1 MKSRKINIFKII
13 TVCIMILFLIQCTTT
28 RRGKWISSY
37 EKIDLEKIPEF
48 IYRIEKIKEPTKE
61 DPVMEYKLVKFPV
74 HLYWSITEFEK
85 ISIDHTKKNWLCVL
99 GGIAVGGIA
108 GIATKNNA
116 EFFSPTAHVIGC
128 SLVGGIYGA
137 IAAIFFKGKSS
148 VIPDE
153 TIEVRKQ
160 IDRPNMNQPY
170 PVSDY
175 PIDLIIF
182 VENKTKIIKIKSD
195 TNGIIRIDPARDLLI
210 HDNFISTQTIFTLS
224 YSVGTKQNSITDKY
238 ILPK

>member
-1 MKSRKINIFKII
+1 MKLRKRNIFKCI
-13 TVCIMILFLIQCTTT
+13 TVCIMVLFLIQCTTT

-37 EKIDLEKIPEF
+37 EKMDLEKIPEF

-74 HLYWSITEFEK
+74 HLYWSITEYEK
-85 ISIDHTKKNWLCVL
+85 IRVEHTKKNWLCVL
-99 GGIAVGGIA
+99 GGIAAGGIA
-108 GIATKNNA
+108 GMATKNNA
-116 EFFSPTAHVIGC
+116 ELFSPTAHVIGC

-137 IAAIFFKGKSS
+137 ISAIFFKGKSS
-148 VIPDE
+148 VITEE

-175 PIDLIIF
+175 PIDLIVF
-182 VENKTKIIKIKSD
+182 VNGKTTTIKIKSD
-195 TNGIIRIDPARDLLI
+195 TNGIIRIDPIRDLFI
-210 HDNFISTQTIFTLS
+210 KENFISTQTIYTLS
-224 YSVGTKQNSITDKY
+224 YSIDTKRDSITDKY
-238 ILPK
+238 ILPQ